1 MTTTASRVR
10 FLFYIVIFGVFVYFI
25 HRYASRRN
33 VDSISGTGVVVVEG
47 VNYRL
52 KQISG
57 HDNNCMMRAIADQYN
72 RTHND
77 TVHHSDIRRTI
88 TREIESKPAVYDKDA
103 RTVSI
108 EDMKKSGT
116 QGGHME
122 LVAAANYFKRPIH
135 VNDVLA
141 GNVVKILPKTS
152 KHSTPWVL
160 QFTSNGG
167 DSGHYESLVK
177 K

>member
-1 MTTTASRVR
+1 MTTTASRLR
-10 FLFYIVIFGVFVYFI
+10 FLFYIVIFGISVYFI
-25 HRYASRRN
+25 HRYASRRGSGAHGSTEIV
-33 VDSISGTGVVVVEG
+33 VDGIK
-47 VNYRL
+47 YRV
-52 KQISG
+52 KQITG

-88 TREIESKPAVYDKDA
+88 TREIENKPDIYENGA
-103 RTVSI
+103 RTVSV

-116 QGGHME
+116 LGGHME

-135 VNDVLA
+135 VNDVSV
-141 GNVVKILPKTS
+141 GNVVKIPPKTS

-160 QFTSNGG
+160 QFTSDGG

-177 K
+177 Q